1 MLAFSLQGIGH
12 GIVDAIVRRQKSFNI
27 GSPNVE
33 NFIRKNVESATSGK
47 LSRCAKVT
55 TSESTYPQH
64 SPCRQVADIDNALSS
79 MSPLC
84 VEDKATR
91 YVGKCFD
98 VEESPYPNVG
108 ICRDTFNTII
118 YFFFIFFVIIFGFA
132 SKGNKQNLKK
142 KLVK

>member
-33 NFIRKNVESATSGK
+33 NFTRKNVESATSGK

-91 YVGKCFD
+91 YNVGKCFD
-98 VEESPYPNVG
+98 VEESPYPNEEEESEAVLF
-108 ICRDTFNTII
+108 RD
-118 YFFFIFFVIIFGFA
+118 
-132 SKGNKQNLKK
+132 LR
-142 KLVK
+142 LRPRPRPLE